1 MRHFDKLVD
10 HSVLSQLVMTVWCS
24 VKLLLVAEESLKRV
38 EKLLM
43 TSDHVGLEM
52 ALLIGRIVA
61 VGATKRTHLVALEP
75 LMSAKI
81 RLVFEYFAASRT
93 RVAEFSYN

>member
-1 MRHFDKLVD
+1 MI
-10 HSVLSQLVMTVWCS
+10 
-24 VKLLLVAEESLKRV
+24 AEQSLERV

-52 ALLIGRIVA
+52 ALLIGCIVA
-61 VGATKRTHLVALEP
+61 IGATKRTHLVAFEP

-81 RLVFEYFAASRT
+81 RLVFEYFAAPGT
-93 RVAEFSYN
+93 GVAVFSYN